1 MTSLGTASAAPGE
14 VDTGRLSVG
23 ETRDGSQMGLPVCV
37 INGAT
42 EGKTLYVQ
50 AASDGDELNGVG
62 VIRELVPRIDPADLA
77 GTVLLV
83 GIVNLHAFQVAEHR
97 NPIDD
102 TKLNRAYPGDEH
114 GTSSERIAAAT
125 FDVVGRADLA
135 LDLHQGSTSRMI
147 HETRV
152 RCGPRHH
159 LHSECLELAKVFD
172 CGHVLDQ
179 KGPDGQ
185 LARAAPDE
193 GVPTI
198 DPELG
203 GSVGLD
209 AESVR
214 VGVEGVENVLAAYG
228 FLDNEAH
235 GPDGAASSEQV
246 RATGFEQYGA
256 PAGGL
261 VAFEAELGDRVEK
274 DDCLFRVTDVFGTV
288 KAETTA
294 DVEGVF
300 WRTRR
305 LPQVATGEYV
315 CSVGTDVDTY

>member
-14 VDTGRLSVG
+14 IDTGRLSVG
-23 ETRDGSQMGLPVCV
+23 ETRDGSPLGLPVCV
-37 INGAT
+37 VNGAT
-42 EGKTLYVQ
+42 EGDTLYIQ

-62 VIRELVPRIDPADLA
+62 VVRSLVPQLDPDDLA

-102 TKLNRAYPGDEH
+102 TKLNRAFPGDEH
-114 GTSSERIAAAT
+114 GSSSERIAAAA
-125 FDVVGRADLA
+125 FDAATSADLV

-159 LHSECLELAKVFD
+159 LHGECLELAKTFD

-203 GSVGLD
+203 GAVGID
-209 AESVR
+209 PESVEI
-214 VGVEGVENVLAAYG
+214 GVEGVFNVLTAYG
-228 FLDNEAH
+228 FLNGNGDP
-235 GPDGAASSEQV
+235 GDQV

-261 VAFEAELGDRVEK
+261 VDFAPDLGERVEQGDR
-274 DDCLFRVTDVFGTV
+274 LFHVTDAFGTV

-294 DVEGVF
+294 DVDGVF

-315 CSVGTDVDTY
+315 CSIGTDIDSF